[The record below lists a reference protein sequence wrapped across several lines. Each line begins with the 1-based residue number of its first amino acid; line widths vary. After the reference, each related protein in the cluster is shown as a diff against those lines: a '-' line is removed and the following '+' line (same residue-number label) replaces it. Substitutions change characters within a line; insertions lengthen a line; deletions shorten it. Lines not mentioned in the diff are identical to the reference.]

1 MERNWNGTT
10 FGSGLMH
17 KWLIGLLRWVD
28 VRIIYVFTAI
38 FILPFCM
45 LIKTRVNY
53 RYFRRQQKY
62 GVFHSIGAMYM
73 NYYYFS
79 QVVIDRFAMYAGR
92 KFNIEKVGYE
102 HYELLAKQ
110 PEGFIQLSSHVGN
123 YEIAGYTLVAK
134 DKPFNALV
142 FFGEKESVMQG
153 RSSRFADTN
162 IRMIPVSNDMSH
174 IFLIEE
180 ALANG
185 ETVSMPADRIL
196 GSKKTIE
203 LPFLNGVA
211 DFPIGPFQVATM
223 RGLDVLAVN
232 VMKTSMTSYK
242 IYVTPLTYDH
252 SLPRNEQIKA
262 LAEAYVKELERMMKL
277 YPTQWY
283 NYFDFW
289 K

>member
-1 MERNWNGTT
+1 
-10 FGSGLMH
+10 MH

-92 KFNIEKVGYE
+92 KFNIETVGYE

-211 DFPIGPFQVATM
+211 DFPIGPFRVATM